1 MNFAAFA
8 ITYTLLT
15 IDLSL
20 ALEDRRTIMSV
31 SWSELVE
38 GVRKAFSTDRVD
50 VNEVK
55 RLMSSYESDRKDWMS
70 YEKFDPHR

>member
-1 MNFAAFA
+1 MA
-8 ITYTLLT
+8 
-15 IDLSL
+15 
-20 ALEDRRTIMSV
+20 V
-31 SWSELVE
+31 CWSELVE
-38 GVRKAFSTDRVD
+38 GIRKAFSTDRVD